1 MSPAAT
7 ACATPAAARAR
18 PPGLPRRSPPSA
30 ARPTQAATPA
40 RRAACCFCAAASS
53 SSSSSSSSSAPSPS
67 AWDWA
72 RWSRHFD
79 EVDQAESYASLLKFQ
94 LEEAVDGEDFA
105 EAAKLKRAILEAA
118 GSDAVAHVMSEL
130 KSAIEEQR
138 YQDAS
143 RLARLA
149 GTSLVGWWV
158 GYAKDTDDSIGRIV
172 RISPGVGRY
181 VAKSYSPRQL
191 INASSGT
198 TLFEIFLVKD
208 DNDTYT
214 MKVVHLQPT
223 KGNSSASSTST
234 VTEGPAKVEAES
246 SSESSAMS
254 DSATEQPSTDT
265 KLKGNEDIEAKEQN
279 IGNTKESSAEGL
291 KSVLNFFKSRIPE
304 FKVQVINVDISE
316 ETELS
321 EETEVAANSSEEV
334 VQDDVKSTSENSLE
348 ESATEKP
355 QQEDDPEED
364 IEEENKSPEVKLFF
378 SGVVHNK
385 EDPGEKKYVRVPA
398 EINNMEKDSFELY
411 IPGKGS
417 DRDLAETKAAK
428 QKVADMAAKLASE
441 LMPSDVAKALWGT
454 TKSSAKIN
462 KEVQE
467 LLRLTLSKARVK
479 LTENTIF
486 NRVITDTNSTDP
498 FNGLYVGAFSPYGP
512 EIVQLRRK
520 FGHWNST
527 DDVEFFE
534 YVEAVKLTGDLSVP
548 AGQVTFRAKIGKGK
562 RLENRGAY
570 PEEFGVIASYKGQG
584 RIAQPGFKNPRW
596 VDGELLVL
604 NGKSAIPHLGG
615 AELGFLYSVPEQS
628 FLVLFDRL
636 NLPE

>member
-1 MSPAAT
+1 M
-7 ACATPAAARAR
+7 
-18 PPGLPRRSPPSA
+18 
-30 ARPTQAATPA
+30 
-40 RRAACCFCAAASS
+40 
-53 SSSSSSSSSAPSPS
+53 
-67 AWDWA
+67 
-72 RWSRHFD
+72 
-79 EVDQAESYASLLKFQ
+79 EN
-94 LEEAVDGEDFA
+94 EDFA
-105 EAAKLKRAILEAA
+105 EAAKLKRDIVEAT
-118 GSDAVAHVMSEL
+118 GNDAVAHVMAEL

-143 RLARLA
+143 RLTRLA

-191 INASSGT
+191 VTASSGT
-198 TLFEIFLVKD
+198 PLFEIFLVRED
-208 DNDTYT
+208 DETYT
-214 MKVVHLQPT
+214 MKVVYLRPT
-223 KGNSSASSTST
+223 KGTSGASSISST
-234 VTEGPAKVEAES
+234 ITESPVKVENES
-246 SSESSAMS
+246 SSEGSAIS
-254 DSATEQPSTDT
+254 DSITEETNTETPV
-265 KLKGNEDIEAKEQN
+265 KGNEDAEEKEKDV
-279 IGNTKESSAEGL
+279 GSSKDSSVEGL

-304 FKVQVINVDISE
+304 FKVQVINVDA
-316 ETELS
+316 S
-321 EETEVAANSSEEV
+321 EETEVAANSSEEL
-334 VQDDVKSTSENSLE
+334 VQDDVKSAPESSLE
-348 ESATEKP
+348 EPTAEELE
-355 QQEDDPEED
+355 QEEDVPEED
-364 IEEENKSPEVKLFF
+364 MDEESKSTEVKLFI

-385 EDPGEKKYVRVPA
+385 EDAGAKSYVRVPA

-454 TKSSAKIN
+454 TKSSSKIN

-486 NRVITDTNSTDP
+486 NRIIMDTNSTDP

-548 AGQVTFRAKIGKGK
+548 AGQITFRAKIGKGK

-604 NGKSAIPHLGG
+604 NGKSTIPHLGG

-636 NLPE
+636 NLPER

>member
-1 MSPAAT
+1 
-7 ACATPAAARAR
+7 
-18 PPGLPRRSPPSA
+18 
-30 ARPTQAATPA
+30 
-40 RRAACCFCAAASS
+40 
-53 SSSSSSSSSAPSPS
+53 
-67 AWDWA
+67 
-72 RWSRHFD
+72 
-79 EVDQAESYASLLKFQ
+79 
-94 LEEAVDGEDFA
+94 
-105 EAAKLKRAILEAA
+105 
-118 GSDAVAHVMSEL
+118 MSEL
-130 KSAIEEQR
+130 KTAIEEQR

-143 RLARLA
+143 RLTKLAR
-149 GTSLVGWWV
+149 TNLVGWWV

-181 VAKSYSPRQL
+181 VAKSFSPRQL
-191 INASSGT
+191 VTASSGT
-198 TLFEIFLVKD
+198 PLFEIFLVRD
-208 DNDTYT
+208 DDETYT
-214 MKVVHLQPT
+214 MKVVHMRPT
-223 KGNSSASSTST
+223 KGTSSASSVSSATAES
-234 VTEGPAKVEAES
+234 PAKEENES
-246 SSESSAMS
+246 SLESSAIS
-254 DSATEQPSTDT
+254 EGITDEANTDT
-265 KLKGNEDIEAKEQN
+265 TLKGDEDVEDKEQDV
-279 IGNTKESSAEGL
+279 GNAKDSSVEGL

-304 FKVQVINVDISE
+304 FKVQVINVDVSE
-316 ETELS
+316 EAELAS
-321 EETEVAANSSEEV
+321 DSSEEL

-348 ESATEKP
+348 DSTTEELQQDDVPDGDSDSAEDSKSTEM
-355 QQEDDPEED
+355 
-364 IEEENKSPEVKLFF
+364 KLFI

-385 EDPGEKKYVRVPA
+385 EDAGAKSYVRVPA
-398 EINNMEKDSFELY
+398 EINNLEKDSFELY

-417 DRDLAETKAAK
+417 DRDLADTKAAK

-454 TKSSAKIN
+454 TKSSSKIN

-467 LLRLTLSKARVK
+467 LLKLTLSKARVK

-486 NRVITDTNSTDP
+486 NRIITDSNGSDP
-498 FNGLYVGAFSPYGP
+498 FSGLYVGAFSPYGP
-512 EIVQLRRK
+512 EVVQLRRK

-527 DDVEFFE
+527 DEVEFFE

-548 AGQVTFRAKIGKGK
+548 AGQITFRAKIGKGK

-604 NGKSAIPHLGG
+604 NGKSTIPHLGG

-636 NLPE
+636 KLPE

>member
-1 MSPAAT
+1 MPPA
-7 ACATPAAARAR
+7 ACATPAAAR
-18 PPGLPRRSPPSA
+18 PPLPVSRRCPPPPPSA
-30 ARPTQAATPA
+30 AHVPA
-40 RRAACCFCAAASS
+40 RRGASATACRCTVSSSSPAAAASASASAS
-53 SSSSSSSSSAPSPS
+53 SSPS

-72 RWSRHFD
+72 RWSRHFA
-79 EVDQAESYASLLKFQ
+79 EVDQAESYASVLRFQ
-94 LEEAVDGEDFA
+94 LEEAVEGEDFA
-105 EAAKLKRAILEAA
+105 EAAALKRALLDATA
-118 GSDAVAHVMSEL
+118 DDAVSRVMAEL

-143 RLARLA
+143 RLTKLA

-172 RISPGVGRY
+172 RITPGVGRY

-191 INASSGT
+191 VTASSGSP
-198 TLFEIFLVKD
+198 LFEIFLVRD
-208 DNDTYT
+208 EDETYT
-214 MKVVHLQPT
+214 MKVVHLRPT
-223 KGNSSASSTST
+223 KGASTASSSVSST
-234 VTEGPAKVEAES
+234 PADDPVKAEIES
-246 SSESSAMS
+246 SPESSALS
-254 DSATEQPSTDT
+254 EGITEEANTDT
-265 KLKGNEDIEAKEQN
+265 TLKGNDDVEEKAQDT
-279 IGNTKESSAEGL
+279 GRTKESGVEGL

-304 FKVQVINVDISE
+304 FKVQVINVEVPE
-316 ETELS
+316 EAEL
-321 EETEVAANSSEEV
+321 VADSSEEL
-334 VQDDVKSTSENSLE
+334 VQDDVKSTSESSLE
-348 ESATEKP
+348 EPSTEEF
-355 QQEDDPEED
+355 QEED
-364 IEEENKSPEVKLFF
+364 VSDGDSDSNDESKGPEVKLFI

-385 EDPGEKKYVRVPA
+385 EEAGAKSYVRVPA
-398 EINNMEKDSFELY
+398 EINNLERDSFELY

-417 DRDLAETKAAK
+417 DRDLSETKAAK

-454 TKSSAKIN
+454 TKSSSKIN

-467 LLRLTLSKARVK
+467 LLKLTLSKARVK

-486 NRVITDTNSTDP
+486 NRIVTDSNGSDP

-512 EIVQLRRK
+512 EVVQLRRK

-548 AGQVTFRAKIGKGK
+548 AGQVTFRAKVAKGS

-570 PEEFGVIASYKGQG
+570 PEEFGVTASYKGQG

-604 NGKSAIPHLGG
+604 NGKSAIPHIGG

-636 NLPE
+636 TLPE